1 MRRFVTLA
9 VVIFFALPFGISLTG
24 CHHAVTPTYCNG
36 QTSGVQVGQ
45 LTSLD
50 LEPKLTGISLNQ
62 GEIGR
67 VSSPSGKDCRGNS
80 ASASGV
86 VYASTNIQIADVDPS
101 TGSLCGGSWNRNTN
115 YIADYTVCTPT
126 ATPGVA
132 FITASSEGVV
142 SNPIPVFIHPTV
154 TSIVLGPAS
163 TNCTT
168 DPASNCIDLNQNTG
182 CDTGTIVA
190 GSGSLTLSQTAL
202 SGGVAT
208 YTFSA
213 ATGEAPTV
221 GQQVT
226 ITGTK
231 NGGGILNVANA
242 VVASLS
248 GTTSGTFTIA
258 GFSSAT
264 TLPATPDTGQAVI
277 IIPVYDGL
285 ECISQGITRQLVAR
299 SYANNSTS
307 PANNISCQVGPLQ
320 FNALNGSAVTIDAN
334 GVATAAQPGS
344 STITASISQASSNA
358 GFFSTC
364 PPRSIVLSVPP
375 STSAPTAPISV
386 NQNTAQPLVAT
397 VTDTNGNP
405 INNLQLEFESTEP
418 TIIPAGGNTIT
429 PTYAGTA
436 AITAIC
442 QPPTCNSA
450 PFNEIGLFGNGS
462 PVTSNPVNISA
473 AGTNFS
479 TVLYMASRASQYIQP
494 VDFTVTTQ
502 PSATRLPYAPN
513 SMVLSEDLSTI
524 YMGTSVEIMVFSTA
538 SNALIRQDNSISGT
552 VLAVSPDN
560 GTVIITD
567 PVRQLVYL
575 YGSSGSVSTEYGGV
589 ANSASFSP
597 DSSTVYITTTDGRLL
612 VHSTYTGWSSIP
624 LTTPATGAAITVP
637 NAGAYLASSPVDV
650 RTNCPASTISGTGL
664 NQTTVATFYPDLGP
678 VAGVNATVDT
688 ATNDGLHILTAYTP
702 TAGGPATFTDIR
714 TNTKSGG
721 CPVTFTSTPGTPLPL
736 TGITV
741 TTNPTNLTGTN
752 PYGLGGV
759 VATSDSAFA
768 FVPYTGTYSG
778 TGGAAIPQYN
788 VAAGTLSNVAL
799 QSTAANGTPIAP
811 VAAVISS
818 DNNTLYVSTS
828 GDNVVHRL
836 TRGANGFSENP
847 TTLPPVVPAL
857 PGVNG
862 GTATPDL
869 IVQRPRKATS

>member
-45 LTSLD
+45 LASLD
-50 LEPKLTGISLNQ
+50 LEPRLTGISLNQ

-67 VSSPSGKDCRGNS
+67 VNSPSGKDCRGDT
-80 ASASGV
+80 ASAANV

-132 FITASSEGVV
+132 YITTSSSGVV

-168 DPASNCIDLNQNTG
+168 DPASNCVDLSQTTG
-182 CDTGTIVA
+182 CDTGM
-190 GSGSLTLSQTAL
+190 
-202 SGGVAT
+202 
-208 YTFSA
+208 
-213 ATGEAPTV
+213 PT
-221 GQQVT
+221 QT
-226 ITGTK
+226 IT
-231 NGGGILNVANA
+231 
-242 VVASLS
+242 
-248 GTTSGTFTIA
+248 
-258 GFSSAT
+258 
-264 TLPATPDTGQAVI
+264 
-277 IIPVYDGL
+277 IPVYDGL
-285 ECISQGITRQLVAR
+285 SCISQGQTRQLVAR

-307 PANNISCQVGPLQ
+307 AANNISCQVGPLQ

-344 STITASISQASSNA
+344 STITAAISQASSNA

-364 PPRSIVLSVPP
+364 PPKSIVLSVPP
-375 STSAPTAPISV
+375 STTAPTGPISV

-405 INNLQLEFESTEP
+405 ITNLQLEYESTQP
-418 TIIPAGGNTIT
+418 TIIPGGGNTIT
-429 PTYAGTA
+429 PTYAGAA

-462 PVTSNPVNISA
+462 PVTSNPVDINA

-479 TVLYMASRASQYIQP
+479 TVLYIGSRSSQYLQP

-524 YMGTSVEIMVFSTA
+524 YMGTSAEIMVFSTA
-538 SNALIRQDNSISGT
+538 SNALTRQDNSISGT

-560 GTVIITD
+560 NTVVVTD

-575 YGSSGSVSTEYGGV
+575 YSSSGSVSTEYGGV
-589 ANSASFSP
+589 ANSASFTP

-624 LTTPATGAAITVP
+624 LTGAATDSAITVP
-637 NAGAYLASSPVDV
+637 NAGVYLASSPVDV

-664 NQTTVATFYPDLGP
+664 NQTTVSTFYPDLGP
-678 VAGVNATVDT
+678 VAGVNATVDA

-702 TAGGPATFTDIR
+702 AAGGAATFTDIK
-714 TNTKSGG
+714 TNAKSGG
-721 CPVTFTSTPGTPLPL
+721 CPVAFNSTPGTPLPL
-736 TGITV
+736 AGVTV
-741 TTNPTNLTGTN
+741 ATNPTNITGTN
-752 PYGLGGV
+752 PYGLGSV
-759 VATSDSAFA
+759 IATSDSAFA
-768 FVPYTGTYSG
+768 FVTYSG
-778 TGGAAIPQYN
+778 AGAAIPQYN
-788 VAAGTLSNVAL
+788 VATGTLSNVPL
-799 QSTAANGTPIAP
+799 QATGNGTPIAP

-836 TRGANGFSENP
+836 TRGAGTSPSTTGFSEN
-847 TTLPPVVPAL
+847 TSTLPPVVPAL
-857 PGVNG
+857 PNVNG
-862 GTATPDL
+862 GSIYATPDL